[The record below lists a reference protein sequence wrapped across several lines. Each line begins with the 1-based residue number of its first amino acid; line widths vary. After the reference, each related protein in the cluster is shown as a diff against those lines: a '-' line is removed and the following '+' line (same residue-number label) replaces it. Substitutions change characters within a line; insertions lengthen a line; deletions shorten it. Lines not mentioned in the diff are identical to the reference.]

1 MKILK
6 YNTGALG
13 VNTYLVLNEQTKEC
27 VIIDYGGQ
35 SNQLLSYIKDNNYS
49 LCGVLLTHG
58 HFDHA
63 GGCAELVKQ
72 GIDVFCDEKDVP
84 MLQGVGQCNDLA
96 GVDFDCFTANV
107 LPKDGKITLA
117 HIDFEILRTPG
128 HTLGGV
134 CYKLENVLFS
144 GDTLFKHTCG
154 RCDLYGGNKAS
165 MFCSLKILLSLDRN
179 LRVLPG
185 HGDETTIK
193 EERKFYGLHN

>member
-6 YNTGALG
+6 YNTGALD

-35 SNQLLSYIKDNNYS
+35 SEQLLSYIKDNNYT

-63 GGCAELVKQ
+63 GGCAAISRQ
-72 GIDVFCDEKDVP
+72 GIPVYCDEKDIP

-107 LPKDGKITLA
+107 LPEDDKITLA
-117 HIDFEILRTPG
+117 NIDFEILRTAG

-134 CYKLENVLFS
+134 CYKAGDTLFS
-144 GDTLFKHTCG
+144 GDTLFYHSCG
-154 RCDLYGGNKAS
+154 RCDLYGGNKAA
-165 MFCSLKILLSLDRN
+165 MFISIKKLLSLDKN

-185 HGDETTIK
+185 HGDETSIK
-193 EERKFYGLHN
+193 EERKFYGLRD